1 MLTSHQLLNQ
11 GCLLVCL
18 HASVCAWM
26 QANEV
31 TVVIRSYHVFVR
43 HVGACATGHYVT
55 GRRRHSPLFAVGLLT
70 NITAL
75 ILLASI

>member
-1 MLTSHQLLNQ
+1 
-11 GCLLVCL
+11 
-18 HASVCAWM
+18 M